1 MQLSRALCLVVAVSS
16 VWMLAATPA
25 EQVKPAATPN
35 KTVIPSQPAPA
46 SQNKPA
52 TVPTSHPPVSTE
64 QNKAVVQRGFTD
76 LFNHGRYE
84 AISQLYTPD
93 CVVHH
98 GGKNSRLGESVAE
111 GKGWRM
117 ASPDMQMISESSQ
130 GNGDFVMVQWTVQG
144 THTGHG
150 NGLQPSGKRFMLH
163 GSSRFRLLNGKISE
177 VWNEYDRDNLFRQ
190 LGVSP
195 KVGNLYIMGQEFL
208 LAMDRFFT
216 TSDQGGTSAP
226 R

>member
-1 MQLSRALCLVVAVSS
+1 MQLNKALCLIVAVSS
-16 VWMLAATPA
+16 LWMLAATPA

-35 KTVIPSQPAPA
+35 QAVIPSQPAPA
-46 SQNKPA
+46 TQNKPA
-52 TVPTSHPPVSTE
+52 PIPTRNLPASTE
-64 QNKAVVQRGFTD
+64 QNKAVVQRVFTD

-98 GGKNSRLGESVAE
+98 GGKNSRLEESVAE

-117 ASPDMQMISESSQ
+117 ASPDLQMISESIQ
-130 GNGDFVMVQWTVQG
+130 ANGDFVMVQWTAQG
-144 THTGHG
+144 THSGHG

-163 GSSRFRLLNGKISE
+163 GSSRFRMVNGKIAE

-190 LGVSP
+190 LGVP
-195 KVGNLYIMGQEFL
+195 PRVGDLYIMGQEFL
-208 LAMDRFFT
+208 VAVDRFFT
-216 TSDQGGTSAP
+216 TSQGGISAP